1 MGPNILVAFVRN
13 MDTLNAIVAVPR
25 WAYDF
30 CNYYLI
36 MAAIMVLYGVY
47 ALFKLFT
54 LPGMIKKFIPTTTIA
69 IGLILSIALSVV
81 LSMMQFW
88 ICRSALAPVVGKEK
102 FQDVK
107 AKSGS
112 VMKKEGFHANMSNG
126 GMLALPSFTREGF
139 AVKCSGD
146 ADCQAV
152 MGMPQ
157 GSTCSCGSRG
167 LCGGCTM
174 QNNMEPQMS
183 FSSEFAPFAEGFRV
197 SRH

>member
-1 MGPNILVAFVRN
+1 
-13 MDTLNAIVAVPR
+13 MDAINAVIAVPR

-36 MAAIMVLYGVY
+36 MAVIMALYGVY

-69 IGLILSIALSVV
+69 IGLILSIGLSVV

-88 ICRSALAPVVGKEK
+88 ICKSALAPVAGKEK
-102 FQDVK
+102 FADAAG

-112 VMKKEGFHANMSNG
+112 VKKAE
-126 GMLALPSFTREGF
+126 PF

-152 MGMPQ
+152 MGTPQ
-157 GSTCSCGSRG
+157 GSGCSCGGRG
-167 LCGGCTM
+167 LCGGCVM
-174 QNNMEPQMS
+174 QNNMEPQPE

-197 SRH
+197 NRH

>member
-1 MGPNILVAFVRN
+1 

-36 MAAIMVLYGVY
+36 MAVIMLLYGVY

-54 LPGMIKKFIPTTTIA
+54 LPGMIKKFIPTTTLA
-69 IGLILSIALSVV
+69 IGLILSIGLSVV

-88 ICRSALAPVVGKEK
+88 ICKSALAPVVGKEK
-102 FQDVK
+102 FQDMK
-107 AKSGS
+107 AKSGK
-112 VMKKEGFHANMSNG
+112 MKEK
-126 GMLALPSFTREGF
+126 F

-152 MGMPQ
+152 MGTPQ
-157 GSTCSCGSRG
+157 GSTCSCGGRG
-167 LCGGCTM
+167 LCGGCVM
-174 QNNMEPQMS
+174 QNNMEPQPE

-197 SRH
+197 NRY